1 MYGKTK
7 NSAILNYD
15 NNYYSNSPFIDNI
28 TLKKTLQLY
37 TTKYIVMYYSTDVG
51 FSVLETYLRI
61 RMNAKITT

>member
-28 TLKKTLQLY
+28 TLKKHYNCTQLS
-37 TTKYIVMYYSTDVG
+37 I
-51 FSVLETYLRI
+51 
-61 RMNAKITT
+61 

>member
-1 MYGKTK
+1 VYGKTK

-37 TTKYIVMYYSTDVG
+37 TTKYVVM
-51 FSVLETYLRI
+51 
-61 RMNAKITT
+61 